1 MGRLHRHITYANVA
15 STLALVF
22 AMGGG
27 GVYAASKIGGG
38 QIEKGAISSPQIKNK
53 QVRRQDIA
61 GGSIN
66 TRKVSNNSLTGKD
79 IDDDSLTGHDIQE
92 SSLGLVPLAQD
103 ARTLTGVAVRT
114 VRVAQPDGAA
124 SSQVLVQGGLTVS
137 LSCPA
142 GTATIEVRGAASGDF
157 GTVYDSD
164 AAGIQQF
171 DSATPQTV
179 ATAGASNTGIA
190 SVRRA
195 DGTLTRLDFE
205 MLSISDGLGTQ
216 NDCFLNGFL
225 LSGK

>member
-1 MGRLHRHITYANVA
+1 MGRLRRHVTYANVV

-22 AMGGG
+22 AVGGG
-27 GVYAASKIGGG
+27 GVYAASKIGG
-38 QIEKGAISSPQIKNK
+38 QEIKKGAVRSFQIKNK

-124 SSQVLVQGGLTVS
+124 SSQVLVQGGLTVL

-190 SVRRA
+190 SVRRG

-216 NDCFLNGFL
+216 DDCFLNGVL
-225 LSGK
+225 ASGK